1 MFQAG
6 RGADGFGGGAGG
18 FPVSRARKLFASM
31 DWKKSPRGFAAASGA
46 GEAGPGPSRSA
57 RLSSTVWYTASNT
70 AFSWAN
76 FTWVLAGCT
85 FTSTA
90 VTGRV
95 TASTQPGKRPF
106 MIWFR

>member
-1 MFQAG
+1 
-6 RGADGFGGGAGG
+6 
-18 FPVSRARKLFASM
+18 M
-31 DWKKSPRGFAAASGA
+31 DRKKSPWGFPAAFGA
-46 GEAGPGPSRSA
+46 AGDAGMGPPHSA
-57 RLSSTVWYTASNT
+57 RLSRTAWYTASKT

-76 FTWVLAGCT
+76 FTWVLAGWT

-106 MIWFR
+106 MI